1 MSTYDTTAEESS
13 VCDAETADD
22 YTATETIHFSDG
34 STLMGAD
41 PFEPIDAYDVSDA
54 QIEETHVSVFR
65 DPDA

>member
-1 MSTYDTTAEESS
+1 MSTYDNTAEESS
-13 VCDAETADD
+13 VYDAETADE

-34 STLMGAD
+34 STIVGAD
-41 PFEPIDAYDVSDA
+41 PFEPIDVSDVSDA